1 MNHWK
6 HNIHRIRSSGPDA
19 PKPGG
24 GFLGNI
30 LRLIGLSILL
40 VLGFM
45 FSIVAFIV
53 LAIGAG
59 VVWCYFLWKTREI
72 RRQLREQP
80 QGFRPP
86 PETGGV
92 EGNIIEGEVI
102 RETEFREINPLDSR
116 SNQNEAK

>member
-1 MNHWK
+1 M
-6 HNIHRIRSSGPDA
+6 
-19 PKPGG
+19 
-24 GFLGNI
+24 GNI
-30 LRLIGLSILL
+30 LRLIGLLILL

-45 FSIVAFIV
+45 FSIVAFVV

-72 RRQLREQP
+72 RRQLREQQ

-92 EGNIIEGEVI
+92 EGDIIEGEVI

>member
-1 MNHWK
+1 M
-6 HNIHRIRSSGPDA
+6 
-19 PKPGG
+19 
-24 GFLGNI
+24 GNI

-45 FSIVAFIV
+45 FSIAAFAV

-59 VVWCYFLWKTREI
+59 VVWCYFLWKTRGI
-72 RRQLREQP
+72 RRQLREQQ

-92 EGNIIEGEVI
+92 KGDMKGDREGDIIEGEVI
-102 RETEFREINPLDSR
+102 RETEFREISSLEPR
-116 SNQNEAK
+116 STRNEAE